1 MGFEQIIIK
10 SGAPKKIEGER
21 PIIPTLLIGLGGT
34 GKEILLRM
42 RRLIVERF
50 GSLGALPCIEFLHID
65 TDQKQTA
72 KEQYDLKA
80 DDDTLFKKV
89 KFQPAE
95 TIPLT
100 IEGGTTRYIEN
111 VDKYPNIKRWF
122 QHKGKIAG
130 LGDLGEGAGQIRMAS
145 RLAFF
150 HEPNFTKISDT
161 LNRVKSKLQDPKITE
176 QVAKYSFQFDPKSME
191 VYIITSVGGGTGSG
205 IFLDIAFLVKDIFSD
220 AERVGMLFMP
230 KLYEKYSGH
239 PRIYANG
246 YAALMELNK
255 YSFGYK
261 FLANWKGAN
270 IKEILP
276 PPFSYT
282 YFLDATNESGFTEN
296 NEKAIYQM
304 AAETIF
310 QDYSI
315 GGFAAMKRSTR
326 VNLMQYTMNVYV
338 HDYWEIGMKKTA
350 MVKDIKVQ
358 GDTYPARFSSMGLG
372 VISFPAD
379 KVRSACAC
387 KMARNILNFWQS
399 KLTEDPLENL
409 ITRFLILSEIS
420 FFQGEYERRDGGG
433 RIERMDIEEEL
444 LFYNRNAG
452 LTFENYLWEKCL
464 NSKKEMETA
473 PKGKLAGILQ
483 DYRKRFDQLMAKEDS
498 EDYKEWGEDVRLI
511 ESTMNNYLKRL
522 KEGIKKEADR
532 LANSPKHGVAYALS
546 ILVALK
552 DLLPKGSEN
561 DSFRYK
567 QYFETKIPEWRD
579 TTSYYLGELE
589 QLQRDLDKH
598 DGALMF
604 RKEDIKRDL
613 DHLFGTKNEPGAFYN
628 YMYARVMKQV
638 VKRGKQICQ
647 DIDDFL
653 GKDSETGRGLL
664 GEYRRLLGGFEK
676 INNLLADKEKYFS
689 RDFYAEKGYSFW
701 LSLYKDGDVPKWYHR
716 WMGTGEIEEKRVEE
730 IGNQLLKNIFHADS
744 VTEALAHIEKTPE
757 EEIEDKVLK
766 YCKNYL
772 AAQDDQP
779 SALQILMDANRFIR
793 SQQEQIIRSA
803 YGMARVWVKGGG
815 VDHVN
820 VHSPDSGQKPS
831 YIGVDGND
839 VVRRKEF
846 VDIVEKIKGAGE
858 ITQYLDIGGDHKS
871 SIVFYNELAGVT
883 AFYPQS
889 VAVRGGLKQRYNE
902 FYSHSKDFDPN
913 NQEELHT
920 DKNRFQFS
928 DLIPKTDDEV
938 FRYKGAIRAFVLAR
952 LLGLLRV
959 EESETGKEFV
969 EDIYCYE
976 YRDPFDGTSDEIT
989 LGDEL
994 NSIDMLYR
1002 DTGEDE
1008 SWRDQILD
1016 KVEETIDSIIEK
1028 EKLANYLLVMEFYLR
1043 EVYPPQK
1050 EHDKEQENMLI
1061 TRFSPQYAILELER
1075 RRIYEK
1081 KLIDSQK
1088 KKQVVNALN
1097 SLRCSIDDK
1106 EVRYSDYV
1114 EALTP
1119 FAKKAG
1125 KFERIEETTVGQL
1138 KSVYYNAYA
1147 LDLSKLGLVKERAV
1161 VKEHIKKSK
1170 VNEPADEQKR
1180 STEPE
1185 AMTRSCPGCGKDINI
1200 RANYCFHCKKDVSEH
1215 VTCPQ
1220 CGETKVPADL
1230 KSCWKCG
1237 YQIKKEEK
1245 TECPRCYSFKGY
1257 KSDFPCKVCGYSFET
1272 GEPGEESV
1280 GFSKN
1285 FAEEAA
1291 AGTGA
1296 AQENKGEP
1304 TGEKEEEPG
1313 AQDNT
1318 AGFQQ
1323 EQESSAPGPG
1333 GEKDLVECQN
1343 CFSMVKKGPR
1353 CPFCQAPLEY

>member
-1 MGFEQIIIK
+1 MGFEQLIIK

-50 GSLGALPCIEFLHID
+50 GSLSALPCIEFLHID

-89 KFQPAE
+89 KFQPTE

-100 IEGGTTRYIEN
+100 IEGGTKRYIEN
-111 VDKYPNIKRWF
+111 VDKFPNIKRWF

-205 IFLDIAFLVKDIFSD
+205 IFLDIAFLVKDIFGD

-296 NEKAIYQM
+296 NEKALYQM

-358 GDTYPARFSSMGLG
+358 GDTYPARFSSLGLG

-387 KMARNILNFWQS
+387 RMARNILNFWQS

-444 LFYNRNAG
+444 LFYNRDAG

-464 NSKKEMETA
+464 NCKKEIETA
-473 PKGKLAGILQ
+473 PKGKLSAILQ

-498 EDYKEWGEDVRLI
+498 DDYKEWGEDVRLL
-511 ESTMNNYLKRL
+511 ESTMSNYLKRL

-579 TTSYYLGELE
+579 ATSYYLGELE

-598 DGALMF
+598 DRAVMF
-604 RKEDIKRDL
+604 RTEDIKRDL
-613 DHLFGTKNEPGAFYN
+613 DHLFGTKNDPGAFYN
-628 YMYARVMKQV
+628 YMLARVMKQA

-647 DIDDFL
+647 EIDDFL

-664 GEYRRLLGGFEK
+664 SEYRRLLGGFDR
-676 INNLLADKEKYFS
+676 INNLLANKEKYFS
-689 RDFYAEKGYSFW
+689 RDFYTEKEYSFW
-701 LSLYKDGDVPKWYHR
+701 LSLYKEGDVPKWYER
-716 WMGTGEIEEKRVEE
+716 WMGTGEIEEKHVEE
-730 IGNQLLKNIFHADS
+730 IGNQLLKKIFHADS

-757 EEIEDKVLK
+757 EEIEDKVLR
-766 YCKNYL
+766 YCKDYL
-772 AAQDDQP
+772 AARDKQP
-779 SALQILMDANRFIR
+779 SALQILMDANRFTK
-793 SQQEQIIRSA
+793 SKQEQIIRSA
-803 YGMARVWVKGGG
+803 YEMARVWVKGGG

-839 VVRRKEF
+839 AVRRKEF

-858 ITQYLDIGGDHKS
+858 ITQYLDIGSDHKS
-871 SIVFYNELAGVT
+871 SIVFYNELAGFT

-889 VAVRGGLKQRYNE
+889 VPARGGLKQRYNE
-902 FYSHSKDFDPN
+902 FYSDSKDFDPN

-928 DLIPKTDDEV
+928 DLIPKTDEEV
-938 FRYKGAIRAFVLAR
+938 FRYKSAIRAFVLAR

-976 YRDPFDGTSDEIT
+976 YRDPYDGTCGEIT

-994 NSIDMLYR
+994 NSIDTLYR
-1002 DTGEDE
+1002 DAGEDD

-1016 KVEETIDSIIEK
+1016 KVEDTIDTIIEK
-1028 EKLANYLLVMEFYLR
+1028 EKLANYFLMMEFYLR

-1081 KLIDSQK
+1081 KLVDPQK

-1097 SLRCSIDDK
+1097 SLRGRIDDK
-1106 EVRYSDYV
+1106 GMKYSDYV
-1114 EALTP
+1114 EVLKP

-1138 KSVYYNAYA
+1138 KSIYYNAYA
-1147 LDLSKLGLVKERAV
+1147 LDLNKLGLVKERAV

-1170 VNEPADEQKR
+1170 VNEPADERKK

-1185 AMTRSCPGCGKDINI
+1185 AMTRPCPNCDKEINV
-1200 RANYCFHCKKDVSEH
+1200 RAIYCLHCKKEVSEH

-1237 YQIKKEEK
+1237 YQIKQEEK
-1245 TECPRCYSFKGY
+1245 IECPRCYSYKAY
-1257 KSDFPCKVCGYSFET
+1257 KSDFPCKVCGYDFDTDGKKKKTREKAAPDHEKDEKDTRTARDDKAEPSDKDEKEPEPSST
-1272 GEPGEESV
+1272 EPGVDED
-1280 GFSKN
+1280 K
-1285 FAEEAA
+1285 
-1291 AGTGA
+1291 
-1296 AQENKGEP
+1296 
-1304 TGEKEEEPG
+1304 
-1313 AQDNT
+1313 
-1318 AGFQQ
+1318 
-1323 EQESSAPGPG
+1323 
-1333 GEKDLVECQN
+1333 VECQN
-1343 CFSMVKKGPR
+1343 CFEIVKKGPR